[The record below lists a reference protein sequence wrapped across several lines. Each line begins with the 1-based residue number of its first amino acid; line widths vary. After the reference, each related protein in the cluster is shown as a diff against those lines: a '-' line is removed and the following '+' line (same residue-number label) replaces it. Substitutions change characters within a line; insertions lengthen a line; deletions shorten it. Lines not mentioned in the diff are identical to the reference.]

1 MQDVENLINRFG
13 GWTESYWF
21 YDNTVELRYDP
32 KEHLY
37 FLIQDGKLTP
47 VSGVSTIT
55 HIVDKSSALIPW
67 GVKMSMEKL
76 LRLIPILT
84 LPTGEKHVGAL
95 TLDELNRLI
104 VEAKTAPKDKLEEA
118 GDIGSIAHAWLETY
132 AKSQIAGTD
141 EYKSLVWPLD
151 EKATSCC
158 RAGLKWI
165 TDHNVRFTYAE
176 RKVYS
181 CKHNYAGTLDAIGL
195 VDSCSDPLC
204 CPERFVDR
212 LSLID
217 WKSSNYLY
225 IEYLFQTAGYE
236 HAVEEELKLDIV
248 DRWVNRLGKLDG
260 EYEPWHIGPEGFKE
274 DFDGFLNCLALSRS
288 VLKVESRMRQV
299 RAHIKDEKKRARDAA
314 KEAKLAAE
322 KLAKAEAKAAKKA
335 QKEHIKSVQKELK
348 RAGSAKK
355 RGEGRPACELIEEDL
370 MARKL
375 VERKD
380 EKCKN

>member
-1 MQDVENLINRFG
+1 MQAVEELINKFG
-13 GWTESYWF
+13 GWTESYFF
-21 YDNTVELRYDP
+21 YNGEVELRYDP

-84 LPTGEKHVGAL
+84 LPTGEKQVGAL
-95 TLDELNRLI
+95 TLDELNGLI
-104 VEAKTAPKDKLEEA
+104 AEAKTAPKDKLEEA

-141 EYKSLVWPLD
+141 EYKTLAWPLD

-158 RAGLKWI
+158 KAGLKWI

-181 CKHNYAGTLDAIGL
+181 CEHNYAGTLDAIGL

-204 CPERFVDR
+204 CPERFTDR

-260 EYEPWHIGPEGFKE
+260 EYEPWHLGPESFKD

-288 VLKVESRMRQV
+288 VLAVESRMRAV
-299 RAHIKDEKKRARDAA
+299 RIHIKDEKKKARDAA
-314 KEAKLAAE
+314 KAAKLAAE
-322 KLAKAEAKAAKKA
+322 KQAKAEAKAAKKA
-335 QKEHIKSVQKELK
+335 QKEQDKAILKELAWAAKVQKKAEK
-348 RAGSAKK
+348 QKQKEEAKAAKK
-355 RGEGRPACELIEEDL
+355 ESQ
-370 MARKL
+370 
-375 VERKD
+375 
-380 EKCKN
+380 